1 MLFGHEVLGSEP
13 VGDRVQIH
21 LSGPEG
27 VITESADHII
37 AGTGFRFDLN
47 RLGYLTPSIRADLK
61 LVGGAP
67 VLDRNL
73 ESNVPGLFVT
83 GALAA
88 PSMGPLMRFV
98 AGTHFVGPRLAHRL
112 GGKQRRA
119 ARPNGNAAW
128 QSIPVDQGEHIAPAE
143 PRSETE
149 NTEPN
154 ELIA

>member
-1 MLFGHEVLGSEP
+1 MLFGHEVLGAEP
-13 VGDRVQIH
+13 VGDRVRIR

-27 VITESADHII
+27 VITETADHII

-73 ESNVPGLFVT
+73 ESNVPNLFVT

-112 GGKQRRA
+112 GSKRR
-119 ARPNGNAAW
+119 RPKRPTGHAEW
-128 QSIPVDQGEHIAPAE
+128 QSIPAHDGDRSAPAE
-143 PRSETE
+143 PRGEVKS
-149 NTEPN
+149 TEPN

>member
-1 MLFGHEVLGSEP
+1 MLFGHEVLGAEP
-13 VGDRVQIH
+13 VGDRVRIH

-37 AGTGFRFDLN
+37 AGTGFRFDLS
-47 RLGYLTPSIRADLK
+47 RLGYLTPSVRADLK

-112 GGKQRRA
+112 GSKRRRA
-119 ARPNGNAAW
+119 ARPSGDAEL
-128 QSIPVDQGEHIAPAE
+128 QSIPSHQGDRSAAAE
-143 PRSETE
+143 PRSEAKT
-149 NTEPN
+149 TEPN